1 MAVVGIRRWVL
12 HLPGCRSLKMKR
24 SVIRGMRDRLIS
36 KYQLSAAETDLQD
49 RASTAELSACVIS
62 GDRRHAESVLT
73 RADSFVRSDPRAH
86 VVESEV
92 EFL

>member
-1 MAVVGIRRWVL
+1 MAVVGISRWVL

-24 SVIRGMRDRLIS
+24 SVVRGLRDRMIA
-36 KYQLSAAETDLQD
+36 KFHVSAAETDLQD

-62 GDRRHAESVLT
+62 GDLRHAQSVMT
-73 RADSFVRSDPRAH
+73 SVDSFVRSDPRAQ
-86 VVESEV
+86 VVEAEV